1 MRPFPRALRRA
12 ALIGLVAGLVGGLA
26 AVLPC
31 HVPPLSEACA
41 RPAAGAPMEIHA
53 R

>member
-1 MRPFPRALRRA
+1 MRPLPDALRRA

-26 AVLPC
+26 ATLCLPA
-31 HVPPLSEACA
+31 LASACA
-41 RPAAGAPMEIHA
+41 RPEGAPPETPQ